1 MHYDLNIKESFRD
14 FQYLENSE
22 VRGFCMVFQSDGNF
36 RGICQP
42 VLPSIGKPLYSR
54 IDLDYK
60 SRLDQSAMAHLQKFN
75 IVCLKNVDNSNISS
89 VIKLDPDLV
98 NLSIGDLK
106 HIKKSFINAL
116 KQKGIYVEMV
126 LKDALYSSKER
137 VVWMN
142 SLRKLIR
149 LGCAK
154 NLVIS
159 SGASV
164 FTELKRS
171 HDICKLLNLFGL
183 SDDSARRVLLNS
195 EAVLRKAAMK
205 RYSFKNSI
213 ATSADE
219 GSFKHDFIVNYHKSG

>member
-1 MHYDLNIKESFRD
+1 MHYDLNIKESFGD
-14 FQYLENSE
+14 FEDLENSE
-22 VRGFCMVFQSDGNF
+22 AKGFCMAFQSDSNF
-36 RGICQP
+36 RGISQP
-42 VLPSIGKPLYSR
+42 VLPTLRKPLYSR
-54 IDLDYK
+54 IDLDYQN
-60 SRLDQSAMAHLQKFN
+60 RLDQSAMAHLQRFN
-75 IVCLKNVDNSNISS
+75 IVCLRNVDSTNISS
-89 VIKLDPDLV
+89 VIKLDPDLIS
-98 NLSIGDLK
+98 LRIEGLR
-106 HIKKSFINAL
+106 HIKKSLVNVL

-126 LKDALYSSKER
+126 LRDALYSSKER

-142 SLRKLIR
+142 SLRRLLK

-159 SGASV
+159 SGASI

-183 SDDSARRVLLNS
+183 SDDNARRVLLNS

-205 RYSFKNSI
+205 RYSFKNSV

-219 GSFKHDFIVNYHKSG
+219 GSFKHDFILNYHKSG